1 MTRWARIRTVA
12 AASST
17 TSSFSKA
24 GSREIKA
31 TDGES
36 FFCCVHAHRFEHAR
50 TSTYTRQMRRHS
62 WLFGPLWA
70 PGSPAGRLRPA
81 PAGSGRLRGALL
93 ASMGPG
99 EPQRPAPA
107 GSGRLR
113 GALWASILY
122 LWDRMWYTHTNKT
135 TVLLTLFHTPTT
147 LLIPH
152 LGRPE
157 ASASHHS
164 TGSEHHAIDYPR
176 TRILANILATVS
188 YRVIEF

>member
-1 MTRWARIRTVA
+1 MANRSFA
-12 AASST
+12 ACTHTDSSMHERPHT
-17 TSSFSKA
+17 HVKCA
-24 GSREIKA
+24 AI
-31 TDGES
+31 
-36 FFCCVHAHRFEHAR
+36 
-50 TSTYTRQMRRHS
+50 
-62 WLFGPLWA
+62 
-70 PGSPAGRLRPA
+70 PGSLGLYGPRGA
-81 PAGSGRLRGALL
+81 PQAGSGRLRGALW

-99 EPQRPAPA
+99 EPRRPAPA

-122 LWDRMWYTHTNKT
+122 LWDRMWYTHTNNT

>member
-1 MTRWARIRTVA
+1 MANRSFA
-12 AASST
+12 ACTHTDSSMHERPHT
-17 TSSFSKA
+17 HVKCAAIPGSLGLYGPRGAPQA
-24 GSREIKA
+24 GS
-31 TDGES
+31 GG
-36 FFCCVHAHRFEHAR
+36 
-50 TSTYTRQMRRHS
+50 
-62 WLFGPLWA
+62 LFVPLWA

-99 EPQRPAPA
+99 EPRRPAPA